1 MSCRAYYTFHLAQK
15 RYRCAAPQEICYHD
29 GERLV
34 DTSTILKEG
43 KERLGRIY
51 VRYKNGFESWTN
63 LNEAESWSIE
73 VDGRQWMLPPY
84 GWYQRRKEG
93 WGEFCNYSVEGEGG
107 GCRVRV
113 EDEGVLLVG
122 APGGVME
129 WDDIETDGTV
139 IVRREET
146 GGTRLIN
153 VDATV
158 VRVTAGRLGLRP
170 EAYQAYYHS
179 FDLEGDAAEDGVVPV
194 RDGWVDFS
202 HLAQEQF
209 ALVLP

>member
-1 MSCRAYYTFHLAQK
+1 M
-15 RYRCAAPQEICYHD
+15 
-29 GERLV
+29 
-34 DTSTILKEG
+34 
-43 KERLGRIY
+43 
-51 VRYKNGFESWTN
+51 
-63 LNEAESWSIE
+63 
-73 VDGRQWMLPPY
+73 
-84 GWYQRRKEG
+84 
-93 WGEFCNYSVEGEGG
+93 
-107 GCRVRV
+107 
-113 EDEGVLLVG
+113 LLVG
-122 APGGVME
+122 APGGVMQ

-158 VRVTAGRLGLRP
+158 VRVTARRLGLLP
-170 EAYQAYYHS
+170 EAHQAFYHS
-179 FDLEGDAAEDGVVPV
+179 FDLEGDAAEDGVAPV